1 MRIKIEDGTT
11 VEALAL
17 LLEEYARILHQI
29 AVVWGDISELSAEER
44 ENIPAKRWRHD
55 SDAAER
61 LSSSLYIACDD
72 SREVWTRSPMDLRE
86 SLDIKIRKVKAL
98 NDDIR

>member
-11 VEALAL
+11 VAAVAL

-29 AVVWGDISELSAEER
+29 SVVWGDIAELPSEER
-44 ENIPAKRWRHD
+44 ENIPAKRWQSD
-55 SDAAER
+55 SEAAER

-72 SREVWTRSPMDLRE
+72 LREVWTRSPMDLRE
-86 SLDIKIRKVKAL
+86 CLDIKIRKVKAL
-98 NDDIR
+98 HDE